1 MFRSLMPKLIPALAV
16 AALAAPAA
24 MAQPMPPGHPGMD
37 GDAMMARMKA
47 RHEAMAKQHLEDLRT
62 VLRLRPD
69 QEPALAAFVA
79 AHRPP
84 PGGPMGSPMA
94 GKMGPGDDDAAL
106 TTPQRLERQAK
117 REAEMDAQKA
127 KRREALAK
135 FYAALSPDQQ
145 KVFDALQRLQ
155 GPRGP
160 GMGGGPGMHM
170 MRMKGGPDG
179 GPRVIVRRLQAGPDA
194 PPPPPGR

>member
-1 MFRSLMPKLIPALAV
+1 MIRSLMPRLVPALAV
-16 AALAAPAA
+16 AVLAAPAA
-24 MAQPMPPGHPGMD
+24 FAQPMPPGHEGMNPEQ
-37 GDAMMARMKA
+37 MMARMKA
-47 RHEAMAKQHLEDLRT
+47 RHEAMEKQRLEDLRT

-84 PGGPMGSPMA
+84 PGGPMGGPMA
-94 GKMGPGDDDAAL
+94 GMMGHGDGDDAL

-117 REAEMDAQKA
+117 REAAMDAQRA
-127 KRREALAK
+127 KRREALTK

-155 GPRGP
+155 RPRGP
-160 GMGGGPGMHM
+160 GGPGAHM
-170 MRMKGGPDG
+170 MHMKGGEGG
-179 GPRVIVRRLQAGPDA
+179 GPRVIVRRLQGGPDA